1 MKASVPGHWY
11 PTPGALNMEPSCED
25 GISRVSVV
33 GGGSGAGIGSDKLSA
48 SSADV
53 GSAVVVVIDVDVV
66 GAGFVLLEVE
76 ELVVEVGVLLVSTGA
91 APLGLEHEAKVSAST
106 KIAGMSLRMGATF
119 W

>member
-33 GGGSGAGIGSDKLSA
+33 GGGSGAG
-48 SSADV
+48 V

-66 GAGFVLLEVE
+66 DAGFVLLEVE
-76 ELVVEVGVLLVSTGA
+76 ELVVEVGVLLVSAGA
-91 APLGLEHEAKVSAST
+91 ARLGLEHEAKVSASR
-106 KIAGMSLRMGATF
+106 KMAGMSLRMGATF

>member
-33 GGGSGAGIGSDKLSA
+33 GGGSGAG
-48 SSADV
+48 V

-66 GAGFVLLEVE
+66 DAGFVLLEVE
-76 ELVVEVGVLLVSTGA
+76 ELVVEVGVLLVSAGA
-91 APLGLEHEAKVSAST
+91 ARLGLEHEAKVSASR
-106 KIAGMSLRMGATF
+106 KMAGLSLRMGATF

>member
-33 GGGSGAGIGSDKLSA
+33 GGGSGAG
-48 SSADV
+48 V
-53 GSAVVVVIDVDVV
+53 GSAVVVVIDVDVADV
-66 GAGFVLLEVE
+66 GFVLLEVE
-76 ELVVEVGVLLVSTGA
+76 ELVVEVGVLLVSAGA
-91 APLGLEHEAKVSAST
+91 ARLGLEHEAKVSASR
-106 KIAGMSLRMGATF
+106 KMAGMSLRMGATF

>member
-33 GGGSGAGIGSDKLSA
+33 GGGSGAG
-48 SSADV
+48 V
-53 GSAVVVVIDVDVV
+53 GSAVVVEIDVDVV
-66 GAGFVLLEVE
+66 GAGLVLLEVE
-76 ELVVEVGVLLVSTGA
+76 ELVVEVGVLLVSAGA
-91 APLGLEHEAKVSAST
+91 ARLGLEHEAKVSASK

>member
-33 GGGSGAGIGSDKLSA
+33 GGGSGAG
-48 SSADV
+48 V
-53 GSAVVVVIDVDVV
+53 GSAVVVEIDVDVV

-76 ELVVEVGVLLVSTGA
+76 ELVVEVGVLLVSAGA
-91 APLGLEHEAKVSAST
+91 APLGLEHEDKVSASR
-106 KIAGMSLRMGATF
+106 KMAGMSLRMGATF

>member
-33 GGGSGAGIGSDKLSA
+33 GGGSGAG
-48 SSADV
+48 V

-76 ELVVEVGVLLVSTGA
+76 ELVVEVGVLLVSAGA
-91 APLGLEHEAKVSAST
+91 ARLGLEHEAKVSASR
-106 KIAGMSLRMGATF
+106 KMAGLSLRMGATF

>member
-33 GGGSGAGIGSDKLSA
+33 GGGSGAGTGSDKLSA

-53 GSAVVVVIDVDVV
+53 DSAVVVVLDADVVDV
-66 GAGFVLLEVE
+66 GFVLLEVE
-76 ELVVEVGVLLVSTGA
+76 ELVVEVGVLLVSAGA
-91 APLGLEHEAKVSAST
+91 APLGLEHEAKVSASR
-106 KIAGMSLRMGATF
+106 KMAGMSLRMGATF

>member
-33 GGGSGAGIGSDKLSA
+33 GGGSGAG
-48 SSADV
+48 V
-53 GSAVVVVIDVDVV
+53 GSAVVVEIDVDVV

-76 ELVVEVGVLLVSTGA
+76 ELVVEVGVLLVSAGA
-91 APLGLEHEAKVSAST
+91 ARLGLEHEAKVSASR
-106 KIAGMSLRMGATF
+106 KMAGMSLRMGATF

>member
-33 GGGSGAGIGSDKLSA
+33 GGGSGAG
-48 SSADV
+48 V
-53 GSAVVVVIDVDVV
+53 GSAVVVEIDVDVV
-66 GAGFVLLEVE
+66 GAGLVLLEVE
-76 ELVVEVGVLLVSTGA
+76 ELVVEVGVLLVSAGA
-91 APLGLEHEAKVSAST
+91 ARLGLEHEAKVSASR
-106 KIAGMSLRMGATF
+106 KMAGLSLRMGATF

>member
-33 GGGSGAGIGSDKLSA
+33 GGGSGAG
-48 SSADV
+48 V
-53 GSAVVVVIDVDVV
+53 GSAVVVEIDVDVV
-66 GAGFVLLEVE
+66 GAGLVLLEVE
-76 ELVVEVGVLLVSTGA
+76 ELVVEVGVLLVSAGA
-91 APLGLEHEAKVSAST
+91 APLGLEHEAKVSASR
-106 KIAGMSLRMGATF
+106 KMAGMSLRMGATF

>member
-33 GGGSGAGIGSDKLSA
+33 GGGSGAG
-48 SSADV
+48 V
-53 GSAVVVVIDVDVV
+53 GSAVVVEIDVDVV
-66 GAGFVLLEVE
+66 GAGLVLLEVE
-76 ELVVEVGVLLVSTGA
+76 ELVVEVGVLLVSAGA
-91 APLGLEHEAKVSAST
+91 ARLGLEHEAKVSASR
-106 KIAGMSLRMGATF
+106 KMAGMSLRMGATF

>member
-33 GGGSGAGIGSDKLSA
+33 GGGSGAG
-48 SSADV
+48 V
-53 GSAVVVVIDVDVV
+53 GSAVVVEIDVDVV
-66 GAGFVLLEVE
+66 GAGLVLLEVE

-91 APLGLEHEAKVSAST
+91 APLELEHEAKVSASR
-106 KIAGMSLRMGATF
+106 KMAGMSLRMGATF

>member
-33 GGGSGAGIGSDKLSA
+33 GGGSGAG
-48 SSADV
+48 V
-53 GSAVVVVIDVDVV
+53 GSAVVVEIDVDVV
-66 GAGFVLLEVE
+66 DAGFVLLEVE
-76 ELVVEVGVLLVSTGA
+76 ELVVEVGVLLVSAGA
-91 APLGLEHEAKVSAST
+91 ARLGLEHEAKVSASR
-106 KIAGMSLRMGATF
+106 KMAGMSLRMGATF